1 MDVGGIAGRFT
12 DGEVKMVTEAKAQHT
27 VVGIV
32 GVGDMG
38 YAIATSVLRSYPLVV
53 CDLRPEPVEKLVAL
67 GARRAETL
75 EDIADACDTLITVVV
90 DDKQVQSVVRQLLK
104 HPGKLRTIIV
114 SATVLPDTCIALA
127 NEAREHGIDLI
138 DVPVSGGKEKASR
151 GVLTLFIGGEDE
163 AVQRAWPVLSAF
175 GKRLFHVGPVGAGSA
190 GKLVNNLLSMGQYA
204 LTLETMRLAG
214 LYGITEEK
222 ATQFITVSAGDS
234 RVVHTWG
241 RIDRSRRDHP
251 QTGSESIYET
261 FSKDVQIAA
270 QAAGLRGVTLP
281 IASNIGAVMG
291 DMMKAR
297 DRYLDS
303 LGEREPIPLCKLCGQ
318 ELALPFREEG
328 IHPECGL
335 GLFA

>member
-1 MDVGGIAGRFT
+1 VHEEEISMVADVRA
-12 DGEVKMVTEAKAQHT
+12 ESP
-27 VVGIV
+27 VVGMV

-38 YAIATSVLRSYPLVV
+38 YAIATSILKHFQLVAF
-53 CDLRPEPVEKLVAL
+53 DLRPEPIAKLVAQ
-67 GARRAETL
+67 GARGGDSISAV
-75 EDIADACDTLITVVV
+75 ADACEILITVVV
-90 DDKQVQSVVRQLLK
+90 DDKQVKAVVRELLK
-104 HPGKLRTIIV
+104 HPGRVRTLIV

-127 NEAREHGIDLI
+127 EEARAHGIELL
-138 DVPVSGGKEKASR
+138 DVPVSGGAEKAAR

-163 AVQRAWPVLSAF
+163 AVKRAWPVLSAF
-175 GKRLFHVGPVGAGSA
+175 GKRLFHIGPVGAGSA

-204 LTLETMRLAG
+204 LTLETMRLAA
-214 LYGITEEK
+214 LYGITEDK
-222 ATQFITVSAGDS
+222 ATEFISVSAGDS

-241 RIDRSRRDHP
+241 RIDRSRRAHT
-251 QTGSESIYET
+251 QTGSDSVYET

-281 IASNIGAVMG
+281 IAASIGAIMG
-291 DMMKAR
+291 DMMKVR
-297 DRYLDS
+297 DKHLDA
-303 LGEREPIPLCKLCGQ
+303 LGPRDPTPLCTICGQ

>member
-1 MDVGGIAGRFT
+1 M
-12 DGEVKMVTEAKAQHT
+12 
-27 VVGIV
+27 V

-38 YAIATSVLRSYPLVV
+38 YAIATSILRSHPLVV
-53 CDLRPEPVEKLVAL
+53 FDLRPEPIEKLVAL
-67 GARRAETL
+67 GAKGAASL
-75 EDIADACDTLITVVV
+75 EELADACDVLITVVV
-90 DDKQVQSVVRQLLK
+90 DDKQVKAVVRQLLR
-104 HPGKLRTIIV
+104 HPGKVRTIIV
-114 SATVLPDTCIALA
+114 SATVLPDTCITLA
-127 NEAREHGIDLI
+127 DEARDQGVDVI
-138 DVPVSGGKEKASR
+138 DVPVSGGAEKAAR

-163 AVQRAWPVLSAF
+163 AVQRVWPVLSAF
-175 GKRLFHVGPVGAGSA
+175 GKRLFHIGPVGAGSA
-190 GKLVNNLLSMGQYA
+190 GKLVNNLLSMGHYA

-214 LYGITEEK
+214 LYGITEDK
-222 ATQFITVSAGDS
+222 ATEFISVSAGDS

-241 RIDRSRRDHP
+241 RIDRSRRAHT

-281 IASNIGAVMG
+281 IAASIGAIMG

-297 DRYLDS
+297 DKYLDL
-303 LGEREPIPLCKLCGQ
+303 LGERDPTPLCRLCGQ
-318 ELALPFREEG
+318 ELALPFRKDG